1 MLTPAGLGKTFGQ
14 EINGSLGAGLGPM
27 PITGFQDL
35 DVWRAA
41 HELTLASYKLSAG
54 FPKSEAYGIASQLR
68 RAAASVPSNIAEG
81 WGRRSTK
88 DYLRHLSI
96 AHGSLQ
102 ETRYFLL
109 LAKDLNYCSS
119 AQQTELETLVSR
131 IAAMLTALER
141 SLKTKLLT
149 ARAKTEAVGGH
160 TDT

>member
-1 MLTPAGLGKTFGQ
+1 
-14 EINGSLGAGLGPM
+14 M

-35 DVWRAA
+35 DVWRTA

-54 FPKSEAYGIASQLR
+54 FPKSEVYGIASQLR

-88 DYLRHLSI
+88 EYLRYLSI

-109 LAKDLNYCSS
+109 LAKDLEYCTSQ
-119 AQQTELETLVSR
+119 QQTELENLVNR
-131 IAAMLTALER
+131 ISAMLAALER
-141 SLKTKLLT
+141 SLKIKLQT
-149 ARAKTEAVGGH
+149 AGVKTEAAKGD
-160 TDT
+160 TDH

>member
-1 MLTPAGLGKTFGQ
+1 
-14 EINGSLGAGLGPM
+14 M

-41 HELTLASYKLSAG
+41 HELTLASYKLSAD
-54 FPKSEAYGIASQLR
+54 FPKAEVYGMASQLR

-88 DYLRHLSI
+88 EYLRYLSI

-109 LAKDLNYCSS
+109 LAMDLSYFSS
-119 AQQTELETLVSR
+119 ERPQELEMLVNR
-131 IAAMLTALER
+131 IGAMLAGLER
-141 SLKTKLLT
+141 SLKAKMLT
-149 ARAKTEAVGGH
+149 AELKKEMVEGD
-160 TDT
+160 TDN